1 MVDEALLFFIT
12 FLISWKEC
20 SNSGHF
26 LKLTIFLQCECR
38 GNCRNKI
45 NKTHIKYFENTER
58 LLSKIEVNN
67 NYEQNKNK
75 NINATVLYSEIY
87 NIRMVIKYPC
97 KVHTLQQIIMH
108 NYDSVTKTQH

>member
-12 FLISWKEC
+12 SLISWKEC
-20 SNSGHF
+20 SNSGRF

-45 NKTHIKYFENTER
+45 NKTHIKKIETEK
-58 LLSKIEVNN
+58 LLNKIEVNN

-75 NINATVLYSEIY
+75 KYQCYSFI
-87 NIRMVIKYPC
+87 
-97 KVHTLQQIIMH
+97 
-108 NYDSVTKTQH
+108 

>member
-12 FLISWKEC
+12 SLISWKEC
-20 SNSGHF
+20 SNSGRF

-45 NKTHIKYFENTER
+45 NKTHIKKFENTEK
-58 LLSKIEVNN
+58 LLNKIEVNN

-75 NINATVLYSEIY
+75 KYQCYSFI
-87 NIRMVIKYPC
+87 
-97 KVHTLQQIIMH
+97 
-108 NYDSVTKTQH
+108 

>member
-12 FLISWKEC
+12 SLISWKEC
-20 SNSGHF
+20 SNSGRF

-45 NKTHIKYFENTER
+45 NKTHLKKFENTEQ
-58 LLSKIEVNN
+58 LFNKIEVNN

-75 NINATVLYSEIY
+75 KYQCYSFI
-87 NIRMVIKYPC
+87 
-97 KVHTLQQIIMH
+97 
-108 NYDSVTKTQH
+108 